1 MANPWLGIGLVLGI
15 LAALFGVLRAFQRLV
30 APNPEVVRKL
40 MHVGMGLATL
50 SFPWLFADVW
60 PVVLLGGVS
69 IGALAAV
76 RLVRRLKSGLGS
88 VLGGVARESFGEFY
102 FVVSVGCLFCLAR
115 GQPFGPILYCIPLLI
130 LTLADACAA
139 LVGVRYG
146 QRHYATLD
154 GRKSAE
160 GSIAFFLV
168 ACSSVHVPL
177 LLGTEVGRAETLL
190 IALALGLFVMMCEAV
205 AWHGLDNV
213 LVPLASYLLLRSYLG
228 PPPMDAQQL
237 GIRVCI
243 LCGLMILAWA
253 WRRQTTLVGSGPFAA
268 AIVGYL
274 CWALG
279 GWEWLLPPVTV
290 FLTYAF
296 PARRGE
302 GDRQPAHNVDGV
314 IASAAA
320 ALVWLFFARV
330 FARRE
335 FYYPFVVA
343 YAAQLAILALSPIRR
358 AYPGIGTAR
367 LLVASVLK
375 GCLLIFVPFALI
387 DWQGGITGSTVK
399 FVATGVVA
407 VSLAV
412 IVFFF
417 TQPGPDGHPTDVARW
432 LRQGIHS
439 AIASV
444 LGYASLYVL

>member
-1 MANPWLGIGLVLGI
+1 MPNPWLGIGLVLG
-15 LAALFGVLRAFQRLV
+15 LLAVVFAALRVLQRLV
-30 APNPEVVRKL
+30 APHPEVVRKL

-60 PVVLLGGVS
+60 PVLLLGGLS

-76 RLVRRLKSGLGS
+76 RLVRRLQSGLGS

-102 FVVSVGCLFCLAR
+102 FVISVGCLFCFAR
-115 GQPFGPILYCIPLLI
+115 GQPYGPILYCIPLLI
-130 LTLADACAA
+130 LTLADAVAA

-154 GRKSAE
+154 GQKSAE
-160 GSIAFFLV
+160 GSLAFFLV

-177 LLGTEVGRAETLL
+177 LLGTDVGRAETLL

-213 LVPLASYLLLRSYLG
+213 LVPLASYLLLKSYLG
-228 PPPMDAQQL
+228 PPPMDARQL
-237 GIRVCI
+237 GIRVCV
-243 LCGLMILAWA
+243 LCGLMFLAWV

-296 PARRGE
+296 PVRR
-302 GDRQPAHNVDGV
+302 DTRDQQPAHNVDGV

-320 ALVWLFFARV
+320 ALVWLFLASIFR
-330 FARRE
+330 RRE

-343 YAAQLAILALSPIRR
+343 YAAQLAILGLTSFKR
-358 AYPGIGTAR
+358 AYPDIGTTP
-367 LLVASVLK
+367 LLLFSILK
-375 GCLLIFVPFALI
+375 GCLLVLVPFALI

-399 FVATGVVA
+399 CVAAGVAA

-412 IVFFF
+412 VVFFF
-417 TQPGPDGHPTDVARW
+417 TQPGPDGSATDVARW

-439 AIASV
+439 ALASV

>member
-1 MANPWLGIGLVLGI
+1 MANPWVGIGMVLGI

-30 APNPEVVRKL
+30 APHPEVVRKL

-50 SFPWLFADVW
+50 AFPWLFADVW
-60 PVVLLGGVS
+60 PVLLLGGLS

-102 FVVSVGCLFCLAR
+102 FVISVGCLFCLTR

-139 LVGVRYG
+139 IVGVRYG

-154 GRKSAE
+154 GQKSAE

-177 LLGTEVGRAETLL
+177 LLGTDVGRAETLL

-205 AWHGLDNV
+205 AWHGLDNF
-213 LVPLASYLLLRSYLG
+213 LVPLASYFLLKTYLG

-237 GIRVCI
+237 GIRVCV
-243 LCGLMILAWA
+243 LCGLLLLAWV

-274 CWALG
+274 CWSLG

-296 PARRGE
+296 PARRG
-302 GDRQPAHNVDGV
+302 DRDQRPAHNVDGV

-320 ALVWLFFARV
+320 ALVWLFLAS
-330 FARRE
+330 ASGRRE

-343 YAAQLAILALSPIRR
+343 YAAQLAILGLAAIER
-358 AYPGIGTAR
+358 AYPGIGTVP
-367 LLVASVLK
+367 LLCASILK
-375 GCLLIFVPFALI
+375 GCLLVLLPFALI
-387 DWQGGITGSTVK
+387 DWQGGITGSTIK
-399 FVATGVVA
+399 SVAAGVAA

-412 IVFFF
+412 VVFYF
-417 TQPGPDGHPTDVARW
+417 TQPRPEGHPTDVARW

-439 AIASV
+439 ALASV